1 MAHEPLPGE
10 QTGQLEAL
18 LERWQTSLDLH
29 ARYSALDDARYWHVQ
44 PWPKHERPQRWIIQ
58 LARKRILALKRIVTQ
73 RQSEGDR
80 AFIEGIEIM
89 GFLATMVGL
98 TTAERFIPLAT
109 HETERRDVLSA
120 RPEAANAKV
129 AADTS
134 RSRAPPVARE
144 PAPRTAEN
152 RRSETPARTGEHKR
166 TAETT
171 RQMPVLPN
179 SKVYRMLAAQ
189 RAGVPLKEAAP
200 APAAGKREA
209 RRDSARPAVVKP
221 KKAPSTVTQTE
232 HVVIADAVRLLGWGK
247 QWHELAEMIARL
259 AERPS
264 PSEIRRIL
272 RTYRDQIDAVATRR
286 RD

>member
-1 MAHEPLPGE
+1 MVNDSIPGE
-10 QTGQLEAL
+10 QAGQLEAL

-29 ARYSALDDARYWHVQ
+29 ARYAALDEARYWHVQ

-58 LARKRILALKRIVTQ
+58 LARKRILALKRIVAQ
-73 RQSEGDR
+73 RHTEGDR

-89 GFLATMVGL
+89 SFLATLVGL
-98 TTAERFIPLAT
+98 TSVERFIPLAT

-120 RPEAANAKV
+120 KPEPAKAAAAPAPAKSTSS
-129 AADTS
+129 ADTT
-134 RSRAPPVARE
+134 RSR
-144 PAPRTAEN
+144 
-152 RRSETPARTGEHKR
+152 TPAATRTGEHRR

-171 RQMPVLPN
+171 RQMPVLASP
-179 SKVYRMLAAQ
+179 R
-189 RAGVPLKEAAP
+189 
-200 APAAGKREA
+200 REA
-209 RRDSARPAVVKP
+209 KRDPGRPAVIKPATVVKGQSPVKP
-221 KKAPSTVTQTE
+221 RKAPTTVTATE

-247 QWHELAEMIARL
+247 QWHELADMIARL
-259 AERPS
+259 SERPS

>member
-1 MAHEPLPGE
+1 MVNDNIPGE
-10 QTGQLEAL
+10 EPGQLDAL

-29 ARYSALDDARYWHVQ
+29 ARYAALDDARYWHVQ

-58 LARKRILALKRIVTQ
+58 LARKRILALKRSVAQ
-73 RQSEGDR
+73 RTAEGDR
-80 AFIEGIEIM
+80 AFIEGVEIM
-89 GFLATMVGL
+89 SFLASLVGL
-98 TTAERFIPLAT
+98 TSVERFIPLAT

-120 RPEAANAKV
+120 KP
-129 AADTS
+129 
-134 RSRAPPVARE
+134 E
-144 PAPRTAEN
+144 PAPPKAAPAAARASAPADTA
-152 RRSETPARTGEHKR
+152 RSRTPAPSRTGEHRR

-171 RQMPVLPN
+171 RQMPVL
-179 SKVYRMLAAQ
+179 AQ
-189 RAGVPLKEAAP
+189 PRREVKRDPVRP
-200 APAAGKREA
+200 ATVKPPPP
-209 RRDSARPAVVKP
+209 ARPQPAIKA
-221 KKAPSTVTQTE
+221 KKAPSTVTASE

-247 QWHELAEMIARL
+247 QWHELADMISRL

>member
-1 MAHEPLPGE
+1 MPGE
-10 QTGQLEAL
+10 QSGQLEAL

-29 ARYSALDDARYWHVQ
+29 AKYSSLDDARYWHVQ

-98 TTAERFIPLAT
+98 TTVERFIPLAT

-120 RPEAANAKV
+120 KPEPAAAK
-129 AADTS
+129 AAVDTG
-134 RSRAPPVARE
+134 RSRTAPAARE
-144 PAPRTAEN
+144 GISRTAEN
-152 RRSETPARTGEHKR
+152 RRVVETSTRTGEPKR

-189 RAGVPLKEAAP
+189 RAGVPLKEPPPPAAP
-200 APAAGKREA
+200 KREA
-209 RRDSARPAVVKP
+209 RRETARPPAVKP
-221 KKAPSTVTQTE
+221 KKAPATVTQME

-272 RTYRDQIDAVATRR
+272 RTYRDQIDAVVTRR

>member
-1 MAHEPLPGE
+1 MANDNFPGE

-18 LERWQTSLDLH
+18 LERWQISLDLH
-29 ARYSALDDARYWHVQ
+29 ARYASLDEARYWHVQ

-58 LARKRILALKRIVTQ
+58 LARKRILALKRIVAQ
-73 RQSEGDR
+73 RQAEGDR

-89 GFLATMVGL
+89 SFLATLVGL
-98 TTAERFIPLAT
+98 TSVERFIPLAT

-120 RPEAANAKV
+120 KPEPAKASPAPV
-129 AADTS
+129 AARSAPPADTA
-134 RSRAPPVARE
+134 RSR
-144 PAPRTAEN
+144 
-152 RRSETPARTGEHKR
+152 TPAASRTGEHR
-166 TAETT
+166 RIAETT
-171 RQMPVLPN
+171 RQMPVL
-179 SKVYRMLAAQ
+179 AQ
-189 RAGVPLKEAAP
+189 PRREP
-200 APAAGKREA
+200 KREP
-209 RRDSARPAVVKP
+209 ARPAIIKPQAAARPPVKP
-221 KKAPSTVTQTE
+221 KKVPTTVTAPE

-247 QWHELAEMIARL
+247 QWHELADMIARL